1 MGNRSWVKVEKS
13 AGIYHFSSRILPP
26 QITRMKWI
34 EMECTSLGFRKTQC
48 IRDIGAI
55 RGSNKHSQGGR
66 GGTRRRIAV
75 NKAQIHKDIAMI

>member
-1 MGNRSWVKVEKS
+1 MYQFMIPAK
-13 AGIYHFSSRILPP
+13 A
-26 QITRMKWI
+26 
-34 EMECTSLGFRKTQC
+34 QC

-66 GGTRRRIAV
+66 GGTRRRISV